1 MRNTRSRVL
10 ALLTAGCMGLAA
22 APAFAQQA
30 VLERD
35 LTRLAALLAGD
46 FDNQEQVYFEG
57 ELEVDMSL
65 RHSRERQIIE
75 AVEASDTA
83 TLAWRRLAEDSDTVT
98 ARGLWRLR
106 VDAEAG
112 ALRMARWQLPLL
124 ADLERAAIEPDA
136 VGSAQCDVIWLR
148 RAAQFEG
155 QVSGEDCDEANGA
168 AWLIAD
174 SELQIPAASID
185 NEAAAEMP
193 YILRRSR
200 SFQCWLAIPKRDG
213 ENWHFE
219 SQLILPDQGGRAWV
233 DTDEPEPQRVG
244 IKIRNVAWPTGTNRD
259 SLVLYVYRGEETSA
273 ASYAWG
279 EPTATRLA
287 INLRW
292 MQTSCTLAE

>member
-1 MRNTRSRVL
+1 
-10 ALLTAGCMGLAA
+10 
-22 APAFAQQA
+22 
-30 VLERD
+30 
-35 LTRLAALLAGD
+35 
-46 FDNQEQVYFEG
+46 EQVYFEG
-57 ELEVDMSL
+57 ELGVDTAF
-65 RHSRERQIIE
+65 RHSRERQL
-75 AVEASDTA
+75 VETVEDSDAA
-83 TLAWRRLAEDSDTVT
+83 TLTWRRLAEDSDTVT
-98 ARGLWRLR
+98 ARGLWRLQ

-112 ALRMARWQLPLL
+112 ALRMSRWQLPLL

-136 VGSAQCDVIWLR
+136 VGSPQCDVIWLR

-155 QVSGEDCDEANGA
+155 RVSGEDCDEANGA

-174 SELQIPAASID
+174 SELQMPAASID
-185 NEAAAEMP
+185 SESTAEMP
-193 YILRRSR
+193 YVLRRSR

-219 SQLILPDQGGRAWV
+219 SQLMLPDQGGRAWV

>member
-1 MRNTRSRVL
+1 MSLMVT
-10 ALLTAGCMGLAA
+10 
-22 APAFAQQA
+22 PAVAQQG

-57 ELEVDMSL
+57 ELEVETSQ

-75 AVEASDTA
+75 AVGDSDAA

-106 VDAEAG
+106 VDAG
-112 ALRMARWQLPLL
+112 TLRMSRWQLPLL

-136 VGSAQCDVIWLR
+136 VGSPQCDVVWRR

-155 QVSGEDCDEANGA
+155 RVTGDDCAESEGA
-168 AWLIAD
+168 AWLVAD
-174 SELQIPAASID
+174 SELQIPAVSLD
-185 NEAAAEMP
+185 EEATSDLP
-193 YILRRSR
+193 YVLRRSR
-200 SFQCWLAIPKRDG
+200 AFQCWLAIPKRDG

-219 SQLILPDQGGRAWV
+219 SQLMLPDQGGRAWV

-244 IKIRNVAWPTGTNRD
+244 IKMRNVAWPTGTNRD

-292 MQTSCTLAE
+292 MQASCTLAE